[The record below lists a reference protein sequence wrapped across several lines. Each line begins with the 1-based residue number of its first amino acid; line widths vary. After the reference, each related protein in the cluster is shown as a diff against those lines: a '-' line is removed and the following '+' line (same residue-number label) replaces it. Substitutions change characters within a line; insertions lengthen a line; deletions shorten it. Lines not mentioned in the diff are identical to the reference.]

1 MKRREQ
7 GESNRVDSIHVEML
21 GLLREPMPSRGWVSS
36 RQHKVWRPPTDVYE
50 TDDCI
55 VVNVEIAG
63 MAEEDFV
70 ISLDAKTLIIGG
82 VRHDPAAKLGYQQ
95 MEILYGHFET
105 DVHLPRAV
113 DVDKIEATYQSG
125 FLSVRLPKAK
135 PHHVPVVSTEDS
147 P

>member
-1 MKRREQ
+1 
-7 GESNRVDSIHVEML
+7 
-21 GLLREPMPSRGWVSS
+21 
-36 RQHKVWRPPTDVYE
+36 
-50 TDDCI
+50 
-55 VVNVEIAG
+55 
-63 MAEEDFV
+63 MAKEDFV

-113 DVDKIEATYQSG
+113 DMDKIEATYQNG
-125 FLSVRLPKAK
+125 FLSIRLPKAK
-135 PHHVPVVSTEDS
+135 PRHVPVVSTEDS